1 MLIALDAGNTHTAVG
16 VYDGDRRVASW
27 RLSTRPE
34 GTVDEYGL
42 EIRALLDLARLSAE
56 SVDGAILASVVPPLT
71 SVLAE
76 TCRVYLKVDPLVV
89 GPGIRTGVPVR
100 TDHPQEV
107 GADRIVNAVA
117 ALERVGGP
125 AIVIDF
131 GTATT
136 FDVISAEGEY
146 LGGVIAPGVDMS
158 AEALFERAARLP
170 RVEVQRPPRV
180 VGRNTVHSLESGLY
194 YGYVALVEGLIA
206 RIAGELEAKPRVVA
220 TGGLAHVFASDL
232 PRLDAVEP
240 YLTLEGLRLLWERN
254 Q

>member
-1 MLIALDAGNTHTAVG
+1 MLVALDAGNTHTVVG
-16 VYDGDRRVASW
+16 VYEGDRRVAAW

-34 GTVDEYGL
+34 GTSDEYGL
-42 EIRALLDLARLSAE
+42 EIRSLLDLAGLSAAA
-56 SVDGAILASVVPPLT
+56 VDGAILASVVPPLT
-71 SVLAE
+71 PVLAE
-76 TCRVYLKVDPLVV
+76 TCRAYLRVDPLLV
-89 GPGIRTGVPVR
+89 GPGMRTGVPVR

-117 ALERVGGP
+117 ALELFGGP
-125 AIVIDF
+125 AVVIDF

-146 LGGVIAPGVDMS
+146 LGGVIAPGVEMS

-194 YGYVALVEGLIA
+194 YGYVALVEGLIS
-206 RIAGELEAKPRVVA
+206 RIAGELQAEPRVVA
-220 TGGLAHVFASDL
+220 TGGLAHAFASDL

-240 YLTLEGLRLLWERN
+240 HLTLEGLRLLWERN
-254 Q
+254 H

>member
-1 MLIALDAGNTHTAVG
+1 MLIALDAGNTQIALG
-16 VYDGDRRVASW
+16 VYDGERRVASW
-27 RLSTRPE
+27 RLSTRPD
-34 GTVDEYGL
+34 GTIDEYGL

-56 SVDGAILASVVPPLT
+56 AVDGAILASVVPPLT
-71 SVLAE
+71 PVLAE
-76 TCRVYLKVDPLVV
+76 TCRVYLEVDPLVV
-89 GPGIRTGVPVR
+89 GPGMRTGVPVR

-117 ALERVGGP
+117 ALERFGGP

-136 FDVISAEGEY
+136 FDVASAEGEY

-206 RIAGELEAKPRVVA
+206 RISAELGATPRVVA

-232 PRLDAVEP
+232 TGLDAVEP